1 MFKKLAN
8 LASLMRQA
16 QEVGSKMQAVND
28 TLRTQRAVGSA
39 GGGLV
44 EVEVNGLGEVLKVN
58 IDRQLLERGEFEMVE
73 SLLPAAVNQAVARA
87 KELHVKAVQSAVG
100 DMELPG
106 LDEALSQITQTTE
119 DDSGE
124 SDQ

>member
-44 EVEVNGLGEVLKVN
+44 EVEVNGLGEVLQVN
-58 IDRQLLERGEFEMVE
+58 MDRQLLERGEFEMIE

-87 KELHVKAVQSAVG
+87 KDLHAQAVQSALG

-106 LDEALSQITQTTE
+106 LDEALSQLTQNADTE
-119 DDSGE
+119 DDA
-124 SDQ
+124 

>member
-1 MFKKLAN
+1 LFKKLAN

-44 EVEVNGLGEVLKVN
+44 EVEVNGLGEVLQVN
-58 IDRQLLERGEFEMVE
+58 MDRQLLERGEFEMIE

-87 KELHVKAVQSAVG
+87 KDLHTQAVQSALG

-106 LDEALSQITQTTE
+106 LDEALSQLTQNADTE
-119 DDSGE
+119 DDA
-124 SDQ
+124 

>member
-44 EVEVNGLGEVLKVN
+44 EVEVNGLGEVLQVN
-58 IDRQLLERGEFEMVE
+58 MDRQLLERGEFEMIE

-87 KELHVKAVQSAVG
+87 KDLHAQAVQSALG

-106 LDEALSQITQTTE
+106 LDEALSQITQNADTE
-119 DDSGE
+119 DDA
-124 SDQ
+124 

>member
-1 MFKKLAN
+1 LFKKLAN

>member
-1 MFKKLAN
+1 LFKKLAN

-44 EVEVNGLGEVLKVN
+44 EVEVNGLGEVLQVN
-58 IDRQLLERGEFEMVE
+58 MDRQLLERGEFEMIE

-87 KELHVKAVQSAVG
+87 KDLHAQAVQSALG

-106 LDEALSQITQTTE
+106 LDEALSQITQNADTE
-119 DDSGE
+119 DDA
-124 SDQ
+124 